1 MDSCAGGRGENQ
13 PQDMSKS
20 EISSP
25 KIRWETWVSVKGGKE
40 KERERGG
47 KDRGGV
53 K

>member
-25 KIRWETWVSVKGGKE
+25 KIRRETWVSVKGGKE
-40 KERERGG
+40 KETEEGRSAEG
-47 KDRGGV
+47 
-53 K
+53 